1 MEEDRERE
9 RQKDKLKKIKN
20 IKAIIGLFGGS
31 FSLVTALAVVTACAV
46 GILGPI
52 FWITTLVGGKTVYGS
67 SKSDV
72 PSDLTTSGIDTWTA
86 EEKKIFD
93 DLTKEK
99 ELYDNDFSVYN
110 ASKIMNDKNEI
121 LDVSTPI
128 STVHY
133 QGTVNLNVFD
143 VEFDETIFDENFSSN
158 DYRDEPNVKDNHTR
172 DFYKQAGKRIGNTF
186 LIYPGKRML
195 LGNMISNKVTYSVVE
210 YDGHNSGSIKSDW
223 SLLGKIT
230 SSDESGAKK
239 EYNSFEAIDNIS
251 SALEYGQN
259 RCSNTGDEWEKNNIC
274 YDDSL
279 LRSELLLSDIED
291 SSSSSIIQYLKD
303 TYEADIPP
311 TDFSNTPIGKKFI
324 AVRVRKQIDYELYGE
339 YLKKVY
345 IPYIYINCDG
355 CKYSEYS
362 DIAKESQTTKIYNEI
377 MDLTNSFKHYNNED
391 YANGSTIIGTGGFGR
406 VVPSSGFDYLPDE
419 YYNQF
424 ISPLLGQGGTTT
436 LSSCVG
442 YYDALENTS
451 YYCTGHDAVDIVG
464 GGGTIVAPADGVI
477 TFCSTNYGNWGP
489 LLGITHT
496 LKDKGGNDTKVT
508 SWYRHWV
515 DLNGNVDCSTLYEAR
530 VVKQGEQIAKE
541 SNQAGSYSVARHLH
555 FKLTASDGTVYYI
568 EDFLKSK
575 GVNTSSINGT
585 TDCDQVRRT
594 CNAYCEDKRHGCTST
609 Y

>member
-362 DIAKESQTTKIYNEI
+362 DTAKESQATRIYNEI

-391 YANGSTIIGTGGFGR
+391 YIDGVGGTTGVGGTGTIKGVTYECGTNYVSVSTDYCSTPGCRAHNANDISVAASLTSPNIYPIMEGVVEVVNNSCHNLCPASDANRYIKGASLSSLSSACSCGGGFGNYVR
-406 VVPSSGFDYLPDE
+406 IRSTYNGKTVYASYAHLSSVNVSVGDNVT
-419 YYNQF
+419 YNT
-424 ISPLLGQGGTTT
+424 ILGVMGTTGV
-436 LSSCVG
+436 S
-442 YYDALENTS
+442 
-451 YYCTGHDAVDIVG
+451 TG
-464 GGGTIVAPADGVI
+464 
-477 TFCSTNYGNWGP
+477 
-489 LLGITHT
+489 
-496 LKDKGGNDTKVT
+496 
-508 SWYRHWV
+508 
-515 DLNGNVDCSTLYEAR
+515 
-530 VVKQGEQIAKE
+530 
-541 SNQAGSYSVARHLH
+541 RHLH
-555 FKLTASDGTVYYI
+555 LELSYNSNYSNKFPATALFTMDTV
-568 EDFLKSK
+568 K
-575 GVNTSSINGT
+575 GT
-585 TDCDQVRRT
+585 T
-594 CNAYCEDKRHGCTST
+594 CNRNISSEE
-609 Y
+609 